1 MCCVLFSLQ
10 EKVLNIFWPQVR
22 EYLKTHALLHCRGW
36 GAVSQFCI
44 IFDKSN
50 HNSSFSAALAQLTIA
65 NCVQLCRRVPSVPSH
80 IYNCELCARSFR
92 QYHGQRISHAIVMTD
107 ALNIHDGILKL
118 KKMVLQR
125 RAA

>member
-1 MCCVLFSLQ
+1 MLFSLQ
-10 EKVLNIFWPQVR
+10 EMKQVLNIFWPEVR

-92 QYHGQRISHAIVMTD
+92 QYHGQRISHAIVTTD